1 MTCLKPL
8 RDFVVSISQNSF
20 ITKHAISDYKSIL
33 TGCYRFAD
41 GEAMKLINTTR
52 CNTWVNGT
60 CGLQIKIQA
69 PIGARYNSQ
78 TCQLIWT
85 ESTYSISGLH
95 WLRFS
100 EVLHEVQ
107 LDTTMH
113 SVTLQVSDTSA
124 YTLNTYYCKQI
135 QSFY

>member
-1 MTCLKPL
+1 MFETSKRFC
-8 RDFVVSISQNSF
+8 ISKNSF
-20 ITKHAISDYKSIL
+20 ITNHAIADDKSIL
-33 TGCYRFAD
+33 PGCYRFAD

-52 CNTWVNGT
+52 CDTYGT
-60 CGLQIKIQA
+60 YGLQIKIQA

-95 WLRFS
+95 WLHFS
-100 EVLHEVQ
+100 EALHEVQ
-107 LDTTMH
+107 LNTTMH

-124 YTLNTYYCKQI
+124 YTLNTYHCKQI